1 MAQFHRSPTYG
12 ETVAGTGVLAS
23 AASGAQD
30 FIVQNGG
37 DPDSIFGN
45 AGIDPEDIGPTTN
58 ISLKSYC
65 GLFETAAKATKNDN
79 IGLWFGQQ
87 FGATELGLIS
97 YVAIHSQN
105 MHDALLNFVNL
116 FPYHQQSTELSLTES
131 RGLLSLN
138 YRIFDG
144 HILERRQDAELS
156 LGMFLNIFHHCLGP
170 AWVPEEVH
178 FEHPQP
184 QDWRDHD
191 KAFQAP
197 VFFGQRANS
206 LLFKKESLNTNMPTT
221 DPQLLQVLI
230 KCLRQVGFQSD
241 EPHSVYDQIRDFL
254 LLKLPEGCPTL
265 KQTADALNMPSW
277 TIQRRLESMNKS
289 YKEVVMGTRQEL
301 ALSYLNQRHLQLTE
315 IAFLLGFS
323 ELSAFTRA
331 FKSWMG
337 ISPSQY
343 RHQIDN

>member
-1 MAQFHRSPTYG
+1 MSQFYRGTAYNGPT
-12 ETVAGTGVLAS
+12 AGTGVLAS

-30 FIVQNGG
+30 FIIQNGG

-65 GLFETAAKATKNDN
+65 GLFETAAKVTKNDN

-105 MHDALLNFVNL
+105 MHDALNNFVNL
-116 FPYHQQSTELSLTES
+116 FSYHQQSTELSLTET

-170 AWVPEEVH
+170 AWNPEEVH

-184 QDWRDHD
+184 QGWRDHE
-191 KAFQAP
+191 KAFKSP

-206 LLFKKESLNTNMPTT
+206 LLFRKEGLDTIMPTA
-221 DPQLLQVLI
+221 DPHLLQVLI
-230 KCLRQVGFQSD
+230 KCLRQVGFQS
-241 EPHSVYDQIRDFL
+241 EEHHSVYDQIRDFL

-265 KQTADALNMPSW
+265 KQTADALSMPSW
-277 TIQRRLESMNKS
+277 TIQRRLEAMNKS
-289 YKEVVMGTRQEL
+289 YKDVVMGTRQEL
-301 ALSYLNQRHLQLTE
+301 ALSYLNQHHLQLTE

-331 FKSWMG
+331 FKRWTG

-343 RHQIDN
+343 RQQLEN